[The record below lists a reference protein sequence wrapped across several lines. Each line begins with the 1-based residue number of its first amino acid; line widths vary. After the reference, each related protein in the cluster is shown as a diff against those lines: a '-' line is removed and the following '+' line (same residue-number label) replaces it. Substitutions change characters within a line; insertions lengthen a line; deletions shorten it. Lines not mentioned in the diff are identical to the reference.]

1 MIDENARNIK
11 QPSKPCDYKNQV
23 KRFYVVIIVHNYV
36 LEINF
41 VLTSLYKINAVTSV
55 DNTSETGNAIQT
67 PSSPYHKGSIKI
79 RGIKKNPCLD
89 RVSKRAGTAL
99 PTA

>member
-1 MIDENARNIK
+1 MRLA
-11 QPSKPCDYKNQV
+11 
-23 KRFYVVIIVHNYV
+23 
-36 LEINF
+36 
-41 VLTSLYKINAVTSV
+41 SV

-89 RVSKRAGTAL
+89 RVSKRAGTGL
-99 PTA
+99 CRQPENTRTQSVEPL